1 MGTSSS
7 ISKREKDIR
16 TQISVLTGELN
27 GIIKSR
33 KLLERLAREWGLDE
47 VPATDVDNNVVP
59 EASGGVDDPELKRLV
74 SEGKCKYRDKDTK
87 KWCQRILKTKKE
99 KVAKEIKTLEE
110 KSKQVNE
117 KIKKGKKLTTEDL
130 LVFQRTMSEDNQK
143 EEQSEKKETK
153 EKLKKEKEVKEK
165 KKKPKKSTKKKVSKK
180 KTKKKKTKKKETKK
194 TAEKTNSKKDIDKP
208 KEEQMLLE

>member
-1 MGTSSS
+1 MDGISPTKAKE
-7 ISKREKDIR
+7 ILDNITGPNGLIKAVADLSKREKDIR

-99 KVAKEIKTLEE
+99 KESGYCTTCMNRI
-110 KSKQVNE
+110 
-117 KIKKGKKLTTEDL
+117 GLTSSDTG
-130 LVFQRTMSEDNQK
+130 M
-143 EEQSEKKETK
+143 
-153 EKLKKEKEVKEK
+153 
-165 KKKPKKSTKKKVSKK
+165 KKKPKKKKSVKNRKK
-180 KTKKKKTKKKETKK
+180 
-194 TAEKTNSKKDIDKP
+194 
-208 KEEQMLLE
+208 